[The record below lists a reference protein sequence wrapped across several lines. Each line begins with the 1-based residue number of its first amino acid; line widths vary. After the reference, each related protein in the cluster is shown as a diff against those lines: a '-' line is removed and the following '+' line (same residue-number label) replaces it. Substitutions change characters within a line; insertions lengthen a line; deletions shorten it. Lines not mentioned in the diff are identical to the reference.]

1 MKPKTILLPE
11 RSPIMMLRPCLRAHA
26 TQARPPAHKG
36 QWMDGGAEACGSVV
50 RPTLTGSTLQHS
62 PQHRAAAVPARADA
76 AAARADVSLCS
87 PSPALRPPLHAP
99 AGYASYCSRPIR
111 ADTPAHP
118 AHKIFHRLRATAP
131 APAAVLLLR
140 SGRARRPC
148 AASLAP
154 AGGGDGEA
162 EEPWKSMETTRRI
175 IKQSAVDVLGELVFR
190 RVISS
195 HLTTTCVGSVVVD
208 KKKKKKK
215 ILRTEPDRCPNAS
228 CWANKKVAYIQ
239 NPF

>member
-1 MKPKTILLPE
+1 
-11 RSPIMMLRPCLRAHA
+11 
-26 TQARPPAHKG
+26 
-36 QWMDGGAEACGSVV
+36 MDGGAEACGSVV

-62 PQHRAAAVPARADA
+62 PHHR
-76 AAARADVSLCS
+76 
-87 PSPALRPPLHAP
+87 
-99 AGYASYCSRPIR
+99 
-111 ADTPAHP
+111 
-118 AHKIFHRLRATAP
+118 AHKIFHLLRATAP
-131 APAAVLLLR
+131 TPAAVLLLP

-215 ILRTEPDRCPNAS
+215 NTP
-228 CWANKKVAYIQ
+228 Y
-239 NPF
+239 